1 MKETAGYAPTKD
13 CQAKLHGMTKA
24 TPRSIAYAAV
34 HVSFI
39 PCSIFIQ
46 LGYSSK
52 VRWFLSN
59 YRDWRINDGMFLMS
73 DFFWTITNLFEDD
86 PMSEWAVE
94 TLDWFNKYAILYLN
108 YVP

>member
-1 MKETAGYAPTKD
+1 MKETAGYAAMKD

-34 HVSFI
+34 HVSFGHCVW
-39 PCSIFIQ
+39 PSFN
-46 LGYSSK
+46 SSNLLK

-59 YRDWRINDGMFLMS
+59 YRDWRINDGVFLLL

-86 PMSEWAVE
+86 PTSEWAIE
-94 TLDWFNKYAILYLN
+94 TLNWFNKYAFPYLN
-108 YVP
+108 